1 MNRFE
6 PISSDDP
13 IRDVIKQAFDMDM
26 VVDGGWGYSA
36 DMPIILHANSMPP
49 KQLQH
54 TLASMRAHL
63 EMGMTLPPDKR
74 YGGSNLPDLCRPAV
88 QQHIEAVTYRVTA
101 MPESDYAD
109 FIKIYKEKYGTEGFD
124 MEAHFNARKEATLER
139 EITVLFERK
148 ETMRAQTKAYSETP

>member
-1 MNRFE
+1 MNHFE

-13 IRDVIKQAFDMDM
+13 IREVIKQAFDMDM
-26 VVDGGWGYSA
+26 EVDGGWGYSA
-36 DMPIILHANSMPP
+36 DTPIILHANSMPP

-54 TLASMRAHL
+54 TLASMRTHL
-63 EMGMTLPPDKR
+63 EMSMTLPPDKR
-74 YGGSNLPDLCRPAV
+74 YGGINLTELSRTAV

-124 MEAHFNARKEATLER
+124 MEAHFQDRKKATLAR
-139 EITVLFERK
+139 NVTVLFYR
-148 ETMRAQTKAYSETP
+148 QS